1 MFKIFLQKRRIYN
14 YIKRNKHNI
23 KLVDVCNSI
32 GPLYTI
38 YTFKC
43 DDIKIVLHRDLI
55 VDDLKDTYAV
65 SVNHV
70 DIAGWYGYKLCRMLR
85 NLLYNQQKEREY
97 NKLRSIKLGYD
108 ND

>member
-23 KLVDVCNSI
+23 KLVHVCNSI
-32 GPLYTI
+32 VPFYII
-38 YTFKC
+38 YTFTC
-43 DDIKIVLHRDLI
+43 DDIKIVLHRHSI
-55 VDDLKDTYAV
+55 VSKLDYTYTV
-65 SVNHV
+65 SVDHV
-70 DIAGWYGYKLCRMLR
+70 DIDGWYGYKLCRMLIK
-85 NLLYNQQKEREY
+85 LFYNQQKEREY